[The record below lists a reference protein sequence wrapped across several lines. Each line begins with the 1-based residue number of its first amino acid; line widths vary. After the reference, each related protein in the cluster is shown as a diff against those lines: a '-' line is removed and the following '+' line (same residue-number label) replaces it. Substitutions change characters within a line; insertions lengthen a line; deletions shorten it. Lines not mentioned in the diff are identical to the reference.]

1 MVHYWVIR
9 SEGVVKQVTKHP
21 SQKLSAEKRADLFAV
36 ASGEFAAHGFAKS
49 SLNRIISQVGMS
61 KSSFY
66 HYFSNKADLFQQTL
80 ENAIEPF
87 LAARDSFDLNALT
100 ADTFWSVMESQTRE
114 MAVAA
119 NQSPELVMIGR
130 MFYRSFDNP
139 EEQAL
144 TKDFME
150 QSTLWLVEL
159 IRRGQTLGLLRTD
172 MHENLLFDAFMTVSM
187 AMERWILANWENLSD
202 AERLELS
209 DKSFDMFKRVL
220 KA

>member
-1 MVHYWVIR
+1 MIGSLFSLGKVVAVDTKCLLNDLGWAKQLVDHVVHYWVIR

-36 ASGEFAAHGFAKS
+36 SSAEFAAHGFAKS
-49 SLNRIISQVGMS
+49 SLNRIISQIGMS

-87 LAARDSFDLNALT
+87 LAARDGFDLNTLT

-144 TKDFME
+144 TN
-150 QSTLWLVEL
+150 SPSLPVESKC
-159 IRRGQTLGLLRTD
+159 
-172 MHENLLFDAFMTVSM
+172 FV
-187 AMERWILANWENLSD
+187 
-202 AERLELS
+202 
-209 DKSFDMFKRVL
+209 
-220 KA
+220 